1 MKYFGNYV
9 NHHIQ
14 KRILLLGVHTI
25 SKENIVWYLYQL
37 GLLSV
42 NNRNS
47 AQTSGDINFLPQFQ
61 WVDRVDFRHNLDLRI
76 HIVIR
81 GLSFPPVLNY
91 YLLWLLRWVYST
103 WFLNDPW
110 QLEVIVLAI
119 MKEMQSSPFQ
129 QPWRSPQMI
138 LIGFVY
144 LLTETPKL
152 PIHLPIFISPL
163 KTEA

>member
-9 NHHIQ
+9 NHHKQ

-25 SKENIVWYLYQL
+25 YKQNIVWYLYQL

-47 AQTSGDINFLPQFQ
+47 TQTSGEINFLPHFQ
-61 WVDRVDFRHNLDLRI
+61 GVDKVDFRHNLDLRI
-76 HIVIR
+76 HRVIR

-91 YLLWLLRWVYST
+91 YLLWRLRWVYST

-110 QLEVIVLAI
+110 KLEVIILVI
-119 MKEMQSSPFQ
+119 MKEKKSSPFQ
-129 QPWRSPQMI
+129 QPWRLPQMI
-138 LIGFVY
+138 LIGLIY

-152 PIHLPIFISPL
+152 PINLPIFISPL
-163 KTEA
+163 ETEA